1 MHVVD
6 WINDLLDFLAGL
18 PLPLVLAAAG
28 VAAFSETA
36 IGFGLVIP
44 GETAVTVLS
53 TVATTPTRFA
63 LIALV
68 VWLSASAGDSFGYW
82 LGHRYGDRI
91 RETKVVARAGRE
103 EWDRTTDLLRRR
115 GAVAVIVSRF
125 LPVVRVLSPIAA
137 GTSKMPF
144 GRFLAASLTG
154 ALAWS
159 LLHVAV
165 GAAAGASLRY
175 VAQFVGVAGWVV
187 VALGV
192 VALAGYVV
200 HRRRRRSRTADDAE
214 QPQPRP

>member
-1 MHVVD
+1 MEVVD
-6 WINDLLDFLAGL
+6 WINDLLDYLAGL
-18 PLPLVLAAAG
+18 PLPLVLVAAG
-28 VAAFSETA
+28 VGAFSETA

-53 TVATTPTRFA
+53 TVATTPQRFA
-63 LIALV
+63 AIALV

-82 LGHRYGDRI
+82 LGHRYGERM
-91 RETKVVARAGRE
+91 RETKAVARAGRE

-115 GAVAVIVSRF
+115 GAVAVVIARF

-154 ALAWS
+154 ALGWS

-175 VAQFVGVAGWVV
+175 VAQFIGVAGWVV
-187 VALGV
+187 VGLGV
-192 VALAGYVV
+192 LAVVAYVV
-200 HRRRRRSRTADDAE
+200 QRRRRRARAADDAAPA
-214 QPQPRP
+214 QRRP

>member
-1 MHVVD
+1 ME
-6 WINDLLDFLAGL
+6 WINDLLDLLAGL
-18 PLPLVLAAAG
+18 PLPLVLVAAG

-53 TVATTPTRFA
+53 TVATTPTRFVA
-63 LIALV
+63 IALV
-68 VWLSASAGDSFGYW
+68 VWLSASAGDLLGYW
-82 LGHRYGDRI
+82 LGHHYGDRI

-103 EWDRTTDLLRRR
+103 EWDRTIDLLRRR
-115 GAVAVIVSRF
+115 GVVAVIVARF

-137 GTSKMPF
+137 GTSRMPF

-154 ALAWS
+154 ALVWS

-187 VALGV
+187 VTLGV
-192 VALAGYVV
+192 VALVAYVL
-200 HRRRRRSRTADDAE
+200 RRRRRSRAAGDTAPA
-214 QPQPRP
+214 QPRP